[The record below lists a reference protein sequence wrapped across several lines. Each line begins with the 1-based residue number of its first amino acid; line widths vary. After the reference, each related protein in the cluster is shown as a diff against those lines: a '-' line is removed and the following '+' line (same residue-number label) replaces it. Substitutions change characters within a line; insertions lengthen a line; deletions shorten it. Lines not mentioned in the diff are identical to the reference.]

1 MVPRSK
7 LVLTE
12 QASSEKGSR
21 GRLGQ
26 PSQSRVPQSSRRA
39 AAGPGGRYAPRRM
52 SSGRALAV
60 LPTLRLQNSPP
71 AQPADVEPGNAAA
84 HTPSSLARCR
94 GPTPVTQPWGGT
106 TEAPPSTASDWLS
119 RCHHVAGKLTVCA
132 CVRVCVCQGVCVCV
146 CVCVYACGVC
156 FVIRAPVSRSRGR
169 PGRTLRR
176 PQTGP
181 QRCSWD
187 TPLHNDAAD

>member
-1 MVPRSK
+1 
-7 LVLTE
+7 VLTE

-146 CVCVYACGVC
+146 CVCVCVYACGVWGLLC
-156 FVIRAPVSRSRGR
+156 HSCPCLTLTRPAWPNAPA
-169 PGRTLRR
+169 P
-176 PQTGP
+176 
-181 QRCSWD
+181 
-187 TPLHNDAAD
+187 ADGASALLLGHSLT